1 MNKTKLNIK
10 LIAYTPNAEELVA
23 CAGKLCYSKVGV
35 DEIAKKQSPED
46 VDRFVNMLAGME
58 HYSPLEHACYTFAVE
73 GVSRALTHQLVRHR
87 LASYSQQSQRYVD
100 LKDNFEYITPVEIDH
115 YPHIKN
121 RFDRLMNVIFEE
133 YVAISQELLF
143 EYCKEW
149 VEKNDE
155 TWQLAFNGGVI
166 EYMEKNHK
174 RVYNKLIKRAIENAR
189 YVLPNACETKIVFT
203 MNARTLLH
211 FLEKRECRRA
221 QTEIMQMAEEMR
233 KILIEV
239 SPSLFKYSGAGCRK
253 GKCPEGN
260 FCCGQ
265 PKEKVK

>member
-1 MNKTKLNIK
+1 MTKLNIK

-23 CAGKLCYSKVGV
+23 SAGKLCYSKVGV
-35 DEIAKKQSPED
+35 DEIAKKQTKED
-46 VDRFVNMLAGME
+46 TERFVTMLAGME
-58 HYSPLEHACYTFAVE
+58 HYSPLEHASYTFAVE

-100 LKDNFEYITPVEIDH
+100 LKDNFEYIVPMEIGC
-115 YPHIKN
+115 YPYIKN
-121 RFDRLMNVIFEE
+121 RYDRLMNIIFEE
-133 YVAISQELLF
+133 YVAISQELLH

-149 VEKNDE
+149 VEKKDPFWKM
-155 TWQLAFNGGVI
+155 TFDGGV
-166 EYMEKNHK
+166 MDFVEKNHK
-174 RVYNKLIKRAIENAR
+174 KIYNKLTKKAIENAR

-233 KILIEV
+233 KLLIEV
-239 SPSLFKYSGAGCRK
+239 SPSLFKYSGAGCRR
-253 GKCPEGN
+253 GKCPEGA